1 MFSRATQI
9 EDLRFFYRNNN
20 NPKNVQYTKCRY
32 LYNPSALTIFIK
44 SISLLIIFSFKIS
57 AISALVIY

>member
-9 EDLRFFYRNNN
+9 EDLRFFYRNNT

-32 LYNPSALTIFIK
+32 LYNLSALTIFIK